1 MFRSGCPFDT
11 ASSLGRAAVGSGKT
25 RGSAVGRRNM
35 ITPSSLRLVVS
46 ADRTLSISLPTSSSS
61 SPRKERFPYEFSESA
76 DAEPGD
82 TFSAT
87 GRFSRFLKSS
97 TSAPSSLILHVP
109 GERALVMPG
118 LTEYSMPGLA
128 AGRGEKHNKAK
139 GTSDLLTKIWLSLAG
154 SYNSTHQS

>member
-25 RGSAVGRRNM
+25 RGSAVGRRNKK
-35 ITPSSLRLVVS
+35 TPTTHQQDKTT
-46 ADRTLSISLPTSSSS
+46 DRTLCISRPTSSSS
-61 SPRKERFPYEFSESA
+61 SATKERFPDEFSESA
-76 DAEPGD
+76 DAEPGVS
-82 TFSAT
+82 FCAS
-87 GRFSRFLKSS
+87 GRFSRILKSS

-128 AGRGEKHNKAK
+128 AGRGEKRDRAM

-154 SYNSTHQS
+154 S